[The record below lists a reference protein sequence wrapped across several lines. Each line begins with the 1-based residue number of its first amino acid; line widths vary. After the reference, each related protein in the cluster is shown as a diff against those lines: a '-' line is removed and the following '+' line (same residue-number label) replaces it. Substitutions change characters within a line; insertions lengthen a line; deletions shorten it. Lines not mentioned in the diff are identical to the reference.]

1 MSATYEPIATTTLGS
16 AQSTITFTSISQ
28 SFTDLIAVFNGS
40 NSTTTQYFLQVGNG
54 SIDTNAN
61 YSTTGLTGN
70 GSSAVSARYT
80 NDTVG
85 VRADL
90 YATGGGNIK
99 NTIFQLQNYSNTST
113 NKTILIRS
121 SLPVSETVAC
131 AGLWRS
137 TSAINTI
144 RLTCSGG
151 NFETGST
158 FTLYGIKAE

>member
-1 MSATYEPIATTTLGS
+1 MSSTYEAIATSTLGS

-28 SFTDLIAVFNGS
+28 SYTDLIAIFNGS
-40 NSTTTQYFLQVGNG
+40 NSGTTQYFLQVGNG
-54 SIDTNAN
+54 SIDTGSN
-61 YSTTGLTGN
+61 YSTAGLTGN
-70 GSSAVSARYT
+70 GSSPLSTSYS
-80 NDTVG
+80 NETVG

-99 NTIFQLQNYSNTST
+99 NTIFQLNNYSNS
-113 NKTILIRS
+113 NIFKTILIRS

-137 TSAINTI
+137 TSAINTV